1 MAKYVYRQAN
11 QSQSTRTF
19 QRPQPH
25 INTLSIARKCCILT
39 AKILK
44 FSFASITIEMKK
56 KLHDLAH
63 ADVDVG
69 VAIKLVECVGAK
81 FYPRH

>member
-1 MAKYVYRQAN
+1 
-11 QSQSTRTF
+11 
-19 QRPQPH
+19 
-25 INTLSIARKCCILT
+25 
-39 AKILK
+39 
-44 FSFASITIEMKK
+44 MKK